1 MKNIPATVAPGFHLL
16 EEGPLLFLVRPRRRK
31 IRRENEA
38 QNNPNICM
46 ICKKEHDLQPVNK
59 YTQDLCLSKDCLYN
73 SQFLFLPLF
82 SLTVISSVAYKF
94 QHKLFSPYML
104 FLHSK
109 TERFSN
115 YSDIV
120 LGLPSHE
127 AKCCEGSGQ
136 WQVGSWIYSEWIRF
150 SSKH

>member
-1 MKNIPATVAPGFHLL
+1 MKNIPATVAPDFHLL
-16 EEGPLLFLVRPRRRK
+16 EEDPLLFLVGPRRRK

-38 QNNPNICM
+38 QNNLNICM
-46 ICKKEHDLQPVNK
+46 ICKKEHDLQP
-59 YTQDLCLSKDCLYN
+59 QDLCLSRDCLYN
-73 SQFLFLPLF
+73 SYFLFLPLF

-109 TERFSN
+109 TEGFSN

-136 WQVGSWIYSEWIRF
+136 
-150 SSKH
+150 